1 MKNINSKIERYKSL
15 KSEVDEIS
23 KEIKN
28 QEKLLNKAE
37 FKLNNYFENNIIK
50 LRLGDLIDNLSLI
63 LKVKKDDINYK
74 IDTSKFYLGKL
85 DDMKLQGLN
94 GVATVTIFTKD
105 NSFNYKFNYM
115 FNLEEKQF
123 SGKNF
128 LEHCTLDI
136 TSDFNHKIGFKT
148 SISINKDIDDI
159 IVKCDLNTLSNDSK
173 ETNIII
179 QALNKCDNLN
189 EEKVKKLGGNY
200 E

>member
-15 KSEVDEIS
+15 KSEVDEIL

-37 FKLNNYFENNIIK
+37 VKLNNYFENNIIK
-50 LRLGDLIDNLSLI
+50 LRLGNLIDNLSLI
-63 LKVKKDDINYK
+63 LKVKRD
-74 IDTSKFYLGKL
+74 
-85 DDMKLQGLN
+85 
-94 GVATVTIFTKD
+94 
-105 NSFNYKFNYM
+105 
-115 FNLEEKQF
+115 
-123 SGKNF
+123 
-128 LEHCTLDI
+128 
-136 TSDFNHKIGFKT
+136 DFNHKIAFKT

-159 IVKCDLNTLSNDSK
+159 IVKYDLNTLSNDSK